1 MELLRK
7 ITLVF
12 RRHHH
17 YQAALAE
24 LETYSDRQLSE
35 LGLRRGDIAGLAYEM
50 AEQRV
55 ALHEPRVGDD
65 FGKRAGIASKLV
77 RWVRERVAEEIRYR
91 RSLRVLSSA
100 RAGSF
105 CGARATSPTSSLVPL
120 SRPIRMPVGRR
131 RCTTVCGSSTS

>member
-7 ITLVF
+7 ITLIF
-12 RRHHH
+12 RRYHY

-55 ALHEPRVGDD
+55 ALHEPRVGDALE
-65 FGKRAGIASKLV
+65 KRAGVVSKLV

-91 RSLRVLSSA
+91 RSLRVLRRLDERTLNDVGLDRADLSKAVRRHA
-100 RAGSF
+100 RA
-105 CGARATSPTSSLVPL
+105 V
-120 SRPIRMPVGRR
+120 V
-131 RCTTVCGSSTS
+131 

>member
-55 ALHEPRVGDD
+55 ALHEPRVGGD
-65 FGKRAGIASKLV
+65 FGTRAGIASKLV

-91 RSLRVLSSA
+91 RSLRVLRRLDERTLNDIGLDQADLSNAVRQRA
-100 RAGSF
+100 RA
-105 CGARATSPTSSLVPL
+105 AV
-120 SRPIRMPVGRR
+120 
-131 RCTTVCGSSTS
+131 